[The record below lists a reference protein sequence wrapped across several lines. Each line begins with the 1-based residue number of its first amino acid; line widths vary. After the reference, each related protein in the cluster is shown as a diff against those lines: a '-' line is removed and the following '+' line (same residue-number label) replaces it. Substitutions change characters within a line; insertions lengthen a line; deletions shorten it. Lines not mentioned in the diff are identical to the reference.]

1 MVGDMGTTTVLNLLV
16 LPLIYSLVS
25 DGPSG
30 RSLETTMDDT
40 RTGKVNTLRRR
51 FLSTAVATVGAAGVA
66 ATAIPFVRSWQPSAR
81 ARAAGAP
88 VEVGLDAIAPGQ
100 QVLVTWRRK
109 PVWVLRR
116 THEMLRKL
124 HSPDLEARLR
134 DPDSQKE
141 QQPEYVS
148 NELRSIRP
156 DILVVVAIC
165 THLGCIPNF
174 HPETGQVR
182 FDSQWPGGYFCPCH
196 GSKFDFAGRVF
207 KNVPAPLN
215 LVIPPHRFTERN
227 SVIIGENPI
236 A

>member
-1 MVGDMGTTTVLNLLV
+1 MH
-16 LPLIYSLVS
+16 
-25 DGPSG
+25 
-30 RSLETTMDDT
+30 EA
-40 RTGKVNTLRRR
+40 RTENAKATRRR
-51 FLSTAVATVGAAGVA
+51 FLSTVVATVGTAGVA

-109 PVWVLRR
+109 PVWILRR
-116 THEMLRKL
+116 TPEMLQRL
-124 HSPDLEARLR
+124 RSPELEVRLR

-156 DILVVVAIC
+156 NILVVVAIC

-174 HPETGQVR
+174 RPETGQVR

-215 LVIPPHRFTERN
+215 LVIPPYRFTEWN
-227 SVIIGENPI
+227 TVIIGENPR
-236 A
+236 